1 MRVAILP
8 SADRDLNA
16 IYDWIAEDDAEA
28 AARHVRR
35 LAAAAL
41 SLRDF
46 PMRGMAR
53 PEIGAG
59 ARSLIV
65 GRYLVL
71 YRVSGER
78 VEIVRFVHGAREVGG
93 LWGE

>member
-8 SADRDLNA
+8 SADRDLDA

-35 LAAAAL
+35 LVAAAL

-46 PMRGMAR
+46 PMRDMAR

>member
-8 SADRDLNA
+8 SADRDLDA

-35 LAAAAL
+35 LTAAAL

-46 PMRGMAR
+46 PLRGMAR

-59 ARSLIV
+59 ARSLVV

-71 YRVSGER
+71 YRVSSAR
-78 VEIVRFVHGAREVGG
+78 VEIVRFVHGARDVDG
-93 LWGE
+93 LWGD

>member
-8 SADRDLNA
+8 SADRDLDEL
-16 IYDWIAEDDAEA
+16 YDWIAEDDPDA

-35 LAAAAL
+35 LTAAAL
-41 SLRDF
+41 NLRDF

-53 PEIGAG
+53 PEIGEG
-59 ARSLIV
+59 TRSLVV

-71 YRVSGER
+71 YRVSAER